1 VIRGHGGI
9 QAAVAF
15 ALLAA
20 ATVARA
26 GPDVPGV
33 PDPPDPPN
41 RTPRVALLS
50 TVPDDPLAGRIDAEL
65 RAVGVDV
72 SRAAIAPAKG
82 IEEQVRA
89 ALGAG
94 ARAVVVADGHRTDVW
109 IAQVGSD
116 RVGLRQELEVD
127 ETSGLQ
133 AVLALRTVE
142 FLRIS
147 LGLVSEPNVVPLA
160 VAKPIVASTGPVV
173 PEPKRWMTIDASSG
187 VLVSAGGGGAIAIA
201 GVSLRAQLWKILS
214 AELCFY
220 APLTQA
226 AQTNADYGETRT
238 SAWLAGGGL
247 VIAPRPDD
255 RASIEVGV
263 GTLATLVRSG
273 GSPSVAMAEGF
284 NDRVLRAALYGRG
297 AARFRLAPRLSF
309 RLDVIG
315 GTVINPPGIIFGV
328 AQTNGDYVFTQ
339 VGTWGAAFAA
349 GLGGA
354 ELRF

>member
-1 VIRGHGGI
+1 MICGSGGI
-9 QAAVAF
+9 RAAVAF

-20 ATVARA
+20 AAAARA
-26 GPDVPGV
+26 SPDLPDAHDGP
-33 PDPPDPPN
+33 
-41 RTPRVALLS
+41 PRVALLS
-50 TVPDDPLAGRIDAEL
+50 TVADDPLAGRIDAEL

-72 SRAAIAPAKG
+72 SRGAIAPATG
-82 IEEQVRA
+82 IEDQVRA

-109 IAQVGSD
+109 IAQAGSD
-116 RVGLRQELEVD
+116 RIGLRQELEVD

-160 VAKPIVASTGPVV
+160 AAAGPVV
-173 PEPKRWMTIDASSG
+173 VASPVPPAPEPKRWMTIDASSG
-187 VLVSAGGGGAIAIA
+187 VLASAGGGGAIAIA
-201 GVSLRAQLWKILS
+201 GVSLRAQLWRILG

-220 APLTQA
+220 APLSEA
-226 AQTNADYGETRT
+226 AVTNANGAART

-247 VIAPRPDD
+247 VIAPRVDD
-255 RASIEVGV
+255 RASIEVAA
-263 GTLATLVRSG
+263 GTLATVVRSDG
-273 GSPSVAMAEGF
+273 TSSDLAAASGASGQ
-284 NDRVLRAALYGRG
+284 VLRAAIYGRG
-297 AARFRLAPRLSF
+297 AARLRLTPRLSL
-309 RLDVIG
+309 RLDLLG
-315 GTVINPPGIIFGV
+315 GTVVNPPAITFSALQANV
-328 AQTNGDYVFTQ
+328 PVTTQ
-339 VGTWGAAFAA
+339 VATWGAGFAA

>member
-1 VIRGHGGI
+1 VICGRGGI
-9 QAAVAF
+9 QAAVAL

-20 ATVARA
+20 AAAARA
-26 GPDVPGV
+26 GPGVPGV
-33 PDPPDPPN
+33 PDLPDAPD

-65 RAVGVDV
+65 HTVGVEV
-72 SRAAIAPAKG
+72 TRVAITPAMG

-109 IAQVGSD
+109 IAQDGSD
-116 RVGLRQELEVD
+116 RIGLRQELEVD

-147 LGLVSEPNVVPLA
+147 LGLVSEPNIAPLA
-160 VAKPIVASTGPVV
+160 ASKPIVATTVPAV

-187 VLVSAGGGGAIAIA
+187 VLASAGGGGAIAIA
-201 GVSLRAQLWKILS
+201 GVSLRAQLWRILG

-220 APLTQA
+220 APLTEA
-226 AQTNADYGETRT
+226 AQTNPDYGESRT

-247 VIAPRPDD
+247 VIAPRVND
-255 RASIEVGV
+255 RASIEVAAGALE
-263 GTLATLVRSG
+263 TLIRSD
-273 GSPSVAMAEGF
+273 GSSSVKGASGF
-284 NDRVLRAALYGRG
+284 NDRALRAALYGRG
-297 AARFRLAPRLSF
+297 AARFRLAPRLSL

-315 GTVINPPGIIFGV
+315 GTVINPPVIVFGANQSTGSV
-328 AQTNGDYVFTQ
+328 STQ
-339 VGTWGAAFAA
+339 AATWGAAFAA

>member
-1 VIRGHGGI
+1 MICGRGGI
-9 QAAVAF
+9 RAAVAF

-20 ATVARA
+20 AAAARA
-26 GPDVPGV
+26 SSDLPEV
-33 PDPPDPPN
+33 PD

-65 RAVGVDV
+65 HAVGVGV
-72 SRAAIAPAKG
+72 TRGAITPGMG

-116 RVGLRQELEVD
+116 RIGLRQELEVD
-127 ETSGLQ
+127 EASGLQ

-147 LGLVSEPNVVPLA
+147 LGLVAEPNIMPLPA
-160 VAKPIVASTGPVV
+160 ARPAVASTAPVA
-173 PEPKRWMTIDASSG
+173 PEPKRWLAVDASSG
-187 VLVSAGGGGAIAIA
+187 VLASAGGGGAIAIA
-201 GVSLRAQLWKILS
+201 GISLRGQLLGIVG

-220 APLTQA
+220 APLSEATL
-226 AQTNADYGETRT
+226 TNGDGASRT

-247 VIAPRPDD
+247 VIAPRPDN
-255 RASIEVGV
+255 RASIEVAG
-263 GTLATLVRSG
+263 GTLATLIRSDG
-273 GSPSVAMAEGF
+273 TPSNPGISVGA
-284 NDRVLRAALYGRG
+284 NDRVLHAALYGRG
-297 AARFRLAPRLSF
+297 AARLRLAPRVSL
-309 RLDVIG
+309 RLDLIA
-315 GTVINPPGIIFGV
+315 GTVINPPAIKTASMQV
-328 AQTNGDYVFTQ
+328 A
-339 VGTWGAAFAA
+339 TWGAAFAA

>member
-1 VIRGHGGI
+1 VICGRGGV
-9 QAAVAF
+9 QAAVAL

-20 ATVARA
+20 AAAARA
-26 GPDVPGV
+26 SPDLPEVPG
-33 PDPPDPPN
+33 
-41 RTPRVALLS
+41 RAPRVALLA
-50 TVPDDPLAGRIDAEL
+50 TVPNDPLAGRIDAEL
-65 RAVGVDV
+65 HTVGVEV
-72 SRAAIAPAKG
+72 TRAAITPAMG

-116 RVGLRQELEVD
+116 RIGLRQELEVD
-127 ETSGLQ
+127 ESSGLQ

-147 LGLVSEPNVVPLA
+147 LGLVSEPNIAPLA
-160 VAKPIVASTGPVV
+160 VTKPTVASTV
-173 PEPKRWMTIDASSG
+173 PAVPAPKRWLTVDASSG
-187 VLVSAGGGGAIAIA
+187 VLASAGGGGAIAIA
-201 GVSLRAQLWKILS
+201 GVSLRAQLWRILG

-220 APLTQA
+220 APLSEA
-226 AQTNADYGETRT
+226 PLTNGDGESRT

-255 RASIEVGV
+255 RASIEVAA
-263 GTLATLVRSG
+263 GTLATLIRSDG
-273 GSPSVAMAEGF
+273 TPFNPGMSVGV
-284 NDRVLRAALYGRG
+284 NDRVLHAALYARG
-297 AARFRLAPRLSF
+297 AARLRLSPRF
-309 RLDVIG
+309 SLRLDLIA
-315 GTVINPPGIIFGV
+315 GTVINPPAIKTASMQV
-328 AQTNGDYVFTQ
+328 A
-339 VGTWGAAFAA
+339 TWGAAFAA

>member
-1 VIRGHGGI
+1 MIRGCGGI

-20 ATVARA
+20 AGGARA
-26 GPDVPGV
+26 GPGVPGV
-33 PDPPDPPN
+33 PDLPETPD

-72 SRAAIAPAKG
+72 SRAAITPALG

-109 IAQVGSD
+109 IAQDGSD
-116 RVGLRQELEVD
+116 RIGLRQELEVD

-147 LGLVSEPNVVPLA
+147 LGLVSEPNIAPLA
-160 VAKPIVASTGPVV
+160 AAKPIAASTVPPV

-187 VLVSAGGGGAIAIA
+187 VLASAGGGGAIAIA
-201 GVSLRAQLWKILS
+201 GVSLRAQLWKILG
-214 AELCFY
+214 AELSFY
-220 APLTQA
+220 APLTEA
-226 AQTNADYGETRT
+226 AVTNADGGART

-247 VIAPRPDD
+247 VIAPRADD
-255 RASIEVGV
+255 RASVEVAA
-263 GTLATLVRSG
+263 GTLATLIRSDG
-273 GSPSVAMAEGF
+273 GASVKGAEGF
-284 NDRVLRAALYGRG
+284 DTLALRAALYGRG
-297 AARFRLAPRLSF
+297 AARFRLAPRLSL

-315 GTVINPPGIIFGV
+315 GTVINPPGIVFGV
-328 AQTNGDYVFTQ
+328 AQTNGTTVFTQ
-339 VGTWGAAFAA
+339 VATWGAAFAA

>member
-1 VIRGHGGI
+1 MTYGRGGI

-15 ALLAA
+15 ALLTAA
-20 ATVARA
+20 AAAHA

-33 PDPPDPPN
+33 PALPEAPD

-50 TVPDDPLAGRIDAEL
+50 AASDDPLAGRIDAEL

-72 SRAAIAPAKG
+72 SRAAIAPGVG
-82 IEEQVRA
+82 IEEQVRV

-116 RVGLRQELEVD
+116 RIGLRQELEVD

-160 VAKPIVASTGPVV
+160 AAPPTVV
-173 PEPKRWMTIDASSG
+173 GAAPPAPAPKRWMTIDASSG
-187 VLVSAGGGGAIAIA
+187 VLASAGGGGAMAIA
-201 GVSLRAQLWKILS
+201 GVSLRAQLWRILG

-220 APLTQA
+220 APLTETPL
-226 AQTNADYGETRT
+226 TNGDGEART
-238 SAWLAGGGL
+238 SAWFAGGGL

-255 RASIEVGV
+255 RASIEVE
-263 GTLATLVRSG
+263 R
-273 GSPSVAMAEGF
+273 
-284 NDRVLRAALYGRG
+284 GRW
-297 AARFRLAPRLSF
+297 RR
-309 RLDVIG
+309 
-315 GTVINPPGIIFGV
+315 
-328 AQTNGDYVFTQ
+328 
-339 VGTWGAAFAA
+339 
-349 GLGGA
+349 
-354 ELRF
+354 